1 MSIAE
6 PPAPPRRATQAP
18 AEAPRA
24 ITFQPCIY
32 GRVLELMP
40 DDRGATI
47 LDVGA
52 GQGYFARQLTD
63 AGYTAVE
70 ACDFV
75 EEQFRCPEVAFR
87 QADLSVALPYPD
99 DHFDVV
105 VSIEVVEHIENHF
118 VFLHELMRITRPGG
132 RVIITTPNVMSL
144 SSRWHF
150 FLFGYDD
157 CAPLP
162 INPHCEQYF
171 LQHINPI
178 SLAMLLF
185 HLERNGAEVVDVT
198 TNRYRKGSRIMGVVL
213 KPILRWLLRRRLAHP
228 RHADRSAASA
238 VHLRW
243 VLSDAN
249 LLGRIT
255 IAVAE
260 KR

>member
-1 MSIAE
+1 MSLVE
-6 PPAPPRRATQAP
+6 TQAPPRRATPAP
-18 AEAPRA
+18 VEAPRA

-32 GRVLELMP
+32 DRVLELLP
-40 DDRGATI
+40 DDRSAAI

-52 GQGYFARQLTD
+52 GQGFFTRQLTD
-63 AGYTAVE
+63 AGYTQVE
-70 ACDFV
+70 ACDYL
-75 EEQFRCPEVAFR
+75 EEEFRCPEVPFR
-87 QADLSVALPYPD
+87 QADLSVGLPYPD
-99 DHFDVV
+99 DHFDLV

-118 VFLHELMRITRPGG
+118 VFLRELVRVTKPGG
-132 RVIITTPNVMSL
+132 RVIVTTPNVMSL

-185 HLERNGAEVVDVT
+185 HFERYGAEVVDVT
-198 TNRYRKGSRIMGVVL
+198 TNRMRKGSRIAGIVL
-213 KPILRWLLRRRLAHP
+213 KPILRWALRRRLASP
-228 RHADRSAASA
+228 RHAERAEASA

-255 IAVAE
+255 ICVAE